1 MGGSPPSPYMRKTKE
16 ERKQGLLEKLRRE
29 AMNRRQI
36 KDAMFCT
43 QQTADDYIAELKAEG
58 RIYIAFYNRTV
69 GMPSPYYLAG
79 EGFDAPKPK
88 ALTQAEYNA
97 NAEKRKEE
105 GISNVRSSAKAINN
119 QHLITGC
126 FASMVRNAN
135 MNPTIELS
143 D

>member
-1 MGGSPPSPYMRKTKE
+1 MRMTKE
-16 ERKQGLLEKLRRE
+16 DRKQGLLQKLQRE

-36 KDAMFCT
+36 KEVMFCV

-69 GMPSPYYLAG
+69 GMPSPYYMAG
-79 EGFDAPKPK
+79 NGFDAERPK
-88 ALTQAEYNA
+88 AFTRAEITA
-97 NAEKRKEE
+97 LHEKRKAQGESD
-105 GISNVRSSAKAINN
+105 IRPRTRFVDN
-119 QHLITGC
+119 QHLVSGC

-135 MNPTIELS
+135 MSPAIEFP

>member
-1 MGGSPPSPYMRKTKE
+1 MRMTKE
-16 ERKQGLLEKLRRE
+16 DRKQGLLQKLQRE

-36 KDAMFCT
+36 KEVMFCV

-69 GMPSPYYLAG
+69 GMPSPYYMAG
-79 EGFDAPKPK
+79 DGFDAPKPK
-88 ALTQAEYNA
+88 ALTRAEYTA
-97 NAEKRKEE
+97 KCEARVARGE
-105 GISNVRSSAKAINN
+105 SAIRPRTHFVDN

-126 FASMVRNAN
+126 IASMIRNAN
-135 MNPTIELS
+135 MSPAIKLP